1 MLSQEISLVYK
12 SKSTFHQQNKEWTC
26 MNKLDTPEKLQLNM
40 WTAGIC
46 TLIHY
51 T

>member
-1 MLSQEISLVYK
+1 
-12 SKSTFHQQNKEWTC
+12 